1 MFVRAGFTWKNSEKL
16 LAKRIK
22 HNIMWSLGK
31 VNINVVVL
39 EKKLRVYLVLFGL
52 LLRARA
58 KISLNSMLDVLLV
71 NVRPFY

>member
-1 MFVRAGFTWKNSEKL
+1 
-16 LAKRIK
+16 
-22 HNIMWSLGK
+22 MWSLGK